1 MCQKVVHRT
10 GIPILKNLCARKRT
24 KISHG
29 AKSFRS
35 VWRQLMSFSKYL
47 SALLIIVLCAA
58 ATQAGGGRRQ
68 RWQPSYEPSWN
79 YASPE
84 GERTTRVS
92 QYAPVEADVSKPS
105 ADASRPSADS
115 ASGEDALAEVNAVRA
130 QRGLHPYQHDP
141 LLHQAARAAAKQ
153 RAARLIS
160 GHLPESDFSYVPS
173 GGSATAAGCAAWTPD
188 WGWGA
193 CCTYDNYT
201 YAGASWVMGQD
212 GRRYMHL
219 FVR

>member
-1 MCQKVVHRT
+1 M
-10 GIPILKNLCARKRT
+10 N
-24 KISHG
+24 
-29 AKSFRS
+29 
-35 VWRQLMSFSKYL
+35 FSKYL
-47 SALLIIVLCAA
+47 SALLIIALCAA
-58 ATQAGGGRRQ
+58 ATQAGGGGRRQ
-68 RWQPSYEPSWN
+68 RWQPSYTPSWN
-79 YASPE
+79 YANPE
-84 GERTTRVS
+84 VEPPIRIS
-92 QYAPVEADVSKPS
+92 QYAPLDSETSRPA
-105 ADASRPSADS
+105 AEASRPTADGS
-115 ASGEDALAEVNAVRA
+115 RPATEAAQGDDALAEVNAVRA
-130 QRGLHPYQHDP
+130 QRGLRPYQHDP